1 MFKFEIFPKKF
12 HEFSYFQL
20 MMKYLM
26 ESNGKP
32 DTIEAIQEAEEDVDE
47 DEAVIVN
54 FHINL
59 KKKME

>member
-1 MFKFEIFPKKF
+1 
-12 HEFSYFQL
+12 
-20 MMKYLM
+20 M
-26 ESNGKP
+26 ENNGKP

-59 KKKME
+59 KKKWNNL